1 MIKRVDPVIILSNRN
16 QDSNIY
22 KRGKSMEP
30 VNETQKTN
38 ETVND
43 TPTQE
48 TPKEPEVII
57 IRMWPKTPVLYPMA
71 ILALIFSL
79 IGLFAGST
87 PHIRALNK
95 IYKPAVQEQLASVEA
110 STASADIPSST
121 TIDTSVPAPLDTAQI
136 EDQSR
141 RLIDGL
147 FLDKLMGGIFLLVF
161 AFSLFTLSVDL
172 EVRWALFTF
181 ASILVVILLLVLIN
195 QRYEFLPGV
204 ISTII
209 SLSPMANPQFYFA
222 IFLIWV
228 ILMAISFGIIRFH
241 YVTIESNEVIVVGGL
256 LERQQRFPTMRMRYT
271 RDIQDVFEYYLP
283 FVRSGRLIL
292 SFAEQSEAV
301 VIDNVLNIDKVTEQ
315 LDKVSG
321 VLHVKDK

>member
-1 MIKRVDPVIILSNRN
+1 
-16 QDSNIY
+16 
-22 KRGKSMEP
+22 MEP
-30 VNETQKTN
+30 VNDTLKANQNT
-38 ETVND
+38 ND
-43 TPTQE
+43 TL
-48 TPKEPEVII
+48 PKENHKGSDVII

-87 PHIRALNK
+87 PHIRALHK
-95 IYKPAVQEQLASVEA
+95 IYTPGIQENVIATDATNPSAEIPPTEM
-110 STASADIPSST
+110 SETAEEENAT
-121 TIDTSVPAPLDTAQI
+121 LDTAKI
-136 EDQSR
+136 VDHSR
-141 RLIDGL
+141 RLANGL
-147 FLDKLMGGIFLLVF
+147 FLDRLMGSIFLFVF

-181 ASILVVILLLVLIN
+181 ASILVVFLLLVLIN

-204 ISTII
+204 LSTIA

-222 IFLIWV
+222 IFVIWI

-241 YVTIESNEVIVVGGL
+241 YVRIESNEVIVVGGL